1 MIHGV
6 DEKHN
11 LYVAP
16 ELRPHSSY
24 LGPCTWTM
32 KDLKGTF
39 GSNLEMHSN
48 YK

>member
-6 DEKHN
+6 DEEHN

-16 ELRPHSSY
+16 ELRAQSSY
-24 LGPCTWTM
+24 PWTM

-39 GSNLEMHSN
+39 GSNLKMHSN